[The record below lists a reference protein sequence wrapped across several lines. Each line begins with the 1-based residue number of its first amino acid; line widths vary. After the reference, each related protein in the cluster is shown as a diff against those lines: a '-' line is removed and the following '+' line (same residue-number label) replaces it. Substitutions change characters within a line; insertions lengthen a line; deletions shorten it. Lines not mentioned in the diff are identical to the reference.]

1 MQTENGTLVDPALIE
16 RLGSHARKRLAI
28 EADNELL
35 AGARGFRLREWYLT
49 PGLIRGCLRMVGML
63 KQARRNALD
72 IRVVTNDLPIVGLD
86 PAFDGFTLLHL
97 SDLHVDINETFV
109 PALIQRLAGIEY
121 DACVMTGDYRSKMYG
136 PLDATLDGMRRIRA
150 VLSDPIYG
158 VLGNHDS
165 IAFVTEFE
173 AMGIRM
179 LMNES
184 VTIERGDA
192 RLALVGIDDHHFYRL
207 GSIPKATADV
217 PEGLPS
223 ILLSHAPEV
232 YRQAA
237 QAGFDVMLCGHTH
250 GGQICLPG
258 GYPVTIDADVPRRMG
273 RGAWRRRGMLGYTSP
288 GAGTSIVDVRIN
300 CPPEITLHRLRCVS

>member
-1 MQTENGTLVDPALIE
+1 MVCA
-16 RLGSHARKRLAI
+16 GSARS
-28 EADNELL
+28 
-35 AGARGFRLREWYLT
+35 
-49 PGLIRGCLRMVGML
+49 C
-63 KQARRNALD
+63 
-72 IRVVTNDLPIVGLD
+72 
-86 PAFDGFTLLHL
+86 
-97 SDLHVDINETFV
+97 
-109 PALIQRLAGIEY
+109 
-121 DACVMTGDYRSKMYG
+121 
-136 PLDATLDGMRRIRA
+136 
-150 VLSDPIYG
+150 SDPIYG

-184 VTIERGDA
+184 VMLERGDA

-258 GYPVTIDADVPRRMG
+258 GYPATIDADVPRRMG

-300 CPPEITLHRLRCVS
+300 CPPEITLHRLRCALKNQDPGSAHQPRIRHGQPPAHRSTHRRLRFRRAGDVALSRRRRTARDGARQSRSDPVRRRGQARASAILEAYSRCGFYVFEGVLKQDELADIERDVADMLARAPVTRGAIGRMRRAVLLSAPIAARRTSAG